1 MTWEDIL
8 KQEGLMVHAEGD
20 TKRIRF
26 NLNKVDNI
34 LRQIKMTKGQA
45 IGGKTIQQ
53 AAKQIEDKRLGEIA
67 KQVDEWF
74 VEVRDL
80 LHSNMQQEMDAKRP
94 LVRTREVKPD
104 NPATLWQY
112 EGM

>member
-1 MTWEDIL
+1 MKWEDIL
-8 KQEGLMVHAEGD
+8 KQDLMVHATGD

-34 LRQIKMTKGQA
+34 LRQIKMVKGQS
-45 IGGKTIQQ
+45 IGGKNIQQ

-67 KQVDEWF
+67 KQIDEWF
-74 VEVRDL
+74 VEVREL

-94 LVRTREVKPD
+94 LVQTRTVKPD
-104 NPATLWQY
+104 SSPTLFQY
-112 EGM
+112 GDM